1 MAFDRT
7 VSHLR
12 VCSEHCMGALK
23 GRFQC
28 LHGLRVNINSNSDH
42 VKACCWITIAIILH
56 NLVID
61 VEGGN
66 TVGQFGDIHQRAEEE
81 ADGGP
86 HEESD
91 GGGSEEAGE
100 EKRK

>member
-1 MAFDRT
+1 
-7 VSHLR
+7 
-12 VCSEHCMGALK
+12 MGALK
-23 GRFQC
+23 GQFQC
-28 LHGLRVNINSNSDH
+28 LRGLRVNINSNSNH
-42 VKACCWITIAIILH
+42 VKACRWITIAIILH

-66 TVGQFGDIHQRAEEE
+66 SVGQFRDIHQRAEEE
-81 ADGGP
+81 ADRGP

-100 EKRK
+100 EKRKRLTAQLLAFKGM